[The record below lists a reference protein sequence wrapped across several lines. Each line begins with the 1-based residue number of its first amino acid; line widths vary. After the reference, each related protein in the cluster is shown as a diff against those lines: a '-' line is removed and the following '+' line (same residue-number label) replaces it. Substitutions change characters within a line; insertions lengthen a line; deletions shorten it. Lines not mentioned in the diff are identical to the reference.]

1 MDARILLLM
10 INFQTKLDMKNI
22 LVPTDF
28 SEYANAASE
37 YAIKLAK
44 LAGAKI
50 QFVHLQSTPVN
61 WIKLSKE
68 KEMKYPDALKAIG
81 RSRSELNGW
90 VKKAK
95 AHGVEAEQAVIFDA
109 MNNQLIDHVK
119 QHNHDFIVMGSHG
132 LSGTLKKVIGSN
144 TQQILRS
151 VEVPLLILKKPIPK
165 PIKKILFVSDFT
177 DVSKMSFH
185 SLTSFAD
192 VLEAHIDLLFINT
205 PDDFKVSTEILKNM
219 DALMEHCHREES
231 CDKNVANAASIED
244 GIKGFVTNNSVDLI
258 AICTHGKGALR
269 QLFSPSIAE
278 KVVEISETPILS
290 IKL

>member
-1 MDARILLLM
+1 
-10 INFQTKLDMKNI
+10 MKNI

-50 QFVHLQSTPVN
+50 HFVHLQSTPVN
-61 WIKLSKE
+61 WIKLSKA
-68 KEMKYPDALKAIG
+68 KEMKYPDTLKAIG
-81 RSRSELNGW
+81 HSRAELNGW

-95 AHGVEAEQAVIFDA
+95 ARGVDAEQALIFDA
-109 MNNQLIDHVK
+109 VNSQLIDHVK

-231 CDKNVANAASIED
+231 CNKNVVNAASIED
-244 GIKGFVTNNSVDLI
+244 GTKGFVANNPVDLI

-278 KVVEISETPILS
+278 KVVAISETPILS

>member
-1 MDARILLLM
+1 
-10 INFQTKLDMKNI
+10 MKNI

-50 QFVHLQSTPVN
+50 HFVHLQSTPVN
-61 WIKLSKE
+61 WIKLSKA
-68 KEMKYPDALKAIG
+68 KEMKYPDTLKAIG
-81 RSRSELNGW
+81 HSRAELNGW

-95 AHGVEAEQAVIFDA
+95 ARGVDAEQALIFDA
-109 MNNQLIDHVK
+109 VNSQLIDHVK

-151 VEVPLLILKKPIPK
+151 VEVPLLILKKPILK
-165 PIKKILFVSDFT
+165 SINKILFVSDFT

-185 SLTSFAD
+185 SLTRFAD

-219 DALMEHCHREES
+219 DALMEHYHREES
-231 CDKNVANAASIED
+231 CNKNVVNAASIED
-244 GIKGFVTNNSVDLI
+244 GIKGFVANNPVDLI

-278 KVVEISETPILS
+278 KVVAISETPILS